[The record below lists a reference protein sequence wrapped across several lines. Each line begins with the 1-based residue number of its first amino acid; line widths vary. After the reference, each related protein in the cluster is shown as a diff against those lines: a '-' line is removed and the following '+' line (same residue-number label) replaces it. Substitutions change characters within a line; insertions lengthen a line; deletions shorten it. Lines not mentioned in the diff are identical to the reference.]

1 MRFQFKKRRLQVLYT
16 EGKGAHKYPAGV
28 VAAFSEVMAIIE
40 SASDQQELRAFKSLH
55 FEQLKGARRG
65 ECSLRL
71 NDQYRLTLVLE
82 EGPGSTSATILDIED
97 YH

>member
-1 MRFQFKKRRLQVLYT
+1 MPFRFKTHRLELLYT
-16 EGKGAHKYPAGV
+16 RRKGAHKYPAGV
-28 VAAFSEVMAIIE
+28 VAAFFEVIAIIE
-40 SASDQQELRAFKSLH
+40 SAPDQRELRAFKSLH
-55 FEQLKGARRG
+55 FEQLKGARHDV
-65 ECSLRL
+65 CSLRL